1 LCWLLRMKV
10 MVVAD
15 LIARQA
21 EKISLAC
28 PWLKRLGF
36 WGFLFF
42 FVKGLLWLIVPSVLL
57 YFGVGG

>member
-1 LCWLLRMKV
+1 MKV

-57 YFGVGG
+57 YFGAGG